1 MGVIYQNDAG
11 AARRFD
17 RSPSVYLSKGSDGVG
32 FALACSEHRGYIYS
46 GNVSQ
51 ERSCHFSSVFSFS
64 ILPDAV
70 YTKPEIVGAHH
81 HDSTLGTPQQ
91 APSPGSSV
99 TPPTVYPVGFSSG
112 TPVPSRETPVPS
124 RARVEK
130 APCWLPLTDRQ
141 TQETR
146 LAKALSAVAQIV
158 RDTRGL

>member
-1 MGVIYQNDAG
+1 MGAVESERTGTSTAVRF
-11 AARRFD
+11 RRGW
-17 RSPSVYLSKGSDGVG
+17 PTATIGQK
-32 FALACSEHRGYIYS
+32 
-46 GNVSQ
+46 
-51 ERSCHFSSVFSFS
+51 SS
-64 ILPDAV
+64 
-70 YTKPEIVGAHH
+70 PEIVGAHH